1 MKPPS
6 RPGLAFQAG
15 DTAATPCVIRFPS
28 AYSTQ
33 VIPST
38 ELACLVGELLQG
50 IEQPSQNGMEHPVSY
65 VARVT
70 KFLDHLIQEHGEY
83 LFVGFV
89 FLCLLII
96 AWIVVRR
103 RKRPVHEVP
112 VVILP
117 LGNPPRREPDP
128 EPPPF
133 EEHPDD

>member
-1 MKPPS
+1 M
-6 RPGLAFQAG
+6 
-15 DTAATPCVIRFPS
+15 
-28 AYSTQ
+28 
-33 VIPST
+33 
-38 ELACLVGELLQG
+38 ELAYLVTKLLQG

-70 KFLDHLIQEHGEY
+70 RFLDYLIQEHGDY
-83 LFVGFV
+83 LFVGLV

-103 RKRPVHEVP
+103 RKGPVHEVP

-117 LGNPPRREPDP
+117 LGHAPQREPDP

-133 EEHPDD
+133 EEHPDP